1 MTICNLKH
9 AAEYIA
15 AQARKD
21 GLMIEQVDPVVGE
34 PGDSILL
41 YAYHQRDSYSPIV
54 IDLPMRIETDDAL
67 LIDEWRAAF
76 MRALPADVK
85 APTAWP

>member
-1 MTICNLKH
+1 MNTNTLKQ

-21 GLMIEQVDPVVGE
+21 GLKIEQVDPVVGE
-34 PGDSILL
+34 PGDAILF
-41 YAYHQRDSYSPIV
+41 YTYSADDDYLPIL